1 MTQNDASSLILID
14 KITLLD
20 FFEKLSLGL
29 FQQKLA

>member
-1 MTQNDASSLILID
+1 MTQNDASTLILTD